1 MQMKLKNLMEV
12 IIEDSVSDT
21 FSNLVSA
28 KENKSMKMNYMFKS
42 LPTTETLTLI
52 KSNFISGM
60 KEFSMF

>member
-52 KSNFISGM
+52 KSNLIS
-60 KEFSMF
+60 